1 MSKGLFGSNR
11 ALLMACWRYQRADY
25 RMTHAQIPAE
35 VAREIVTM
43 LNSFDQQTGAM
54 HAIEEVEQWLR
65 DNQLKIVKEAE
76 CESLLPEP
84 VEPSG
89 DTS

>member
-11 ALLMACWRYQRADY
+11 ALLLACKRGQRNGY
-25 RMTHAQIPAE
+25 RLTKAQIPAE

-43 LNSFDQQTGAM
+43 LNDFDQQTGAM

-84 VEPSG
+84 EEPLG
-89 DTS
+89 ATS